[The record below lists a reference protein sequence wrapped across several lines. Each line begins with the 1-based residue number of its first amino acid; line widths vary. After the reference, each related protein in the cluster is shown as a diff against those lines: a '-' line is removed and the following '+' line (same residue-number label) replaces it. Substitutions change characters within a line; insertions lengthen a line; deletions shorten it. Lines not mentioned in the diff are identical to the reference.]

1 MTRPALCLAVLF
13 VSFTGVLAQAQT
25 PPKPP
30 SIDVIGTADI
40 VLAPDVVVF
49 TLDVTKRNKDMNI
62 AKREA
67 DAALTKIIEVTRNF
81 GVKPENVKTDYI
93 SVDMRYQFVR
103 DPKNRIYD
111 EDGDETGT
119 KTFLGYDV
127 STTVIVRLTD
137 ITRFQDF
144 FAEVMKTG
152 LTEVD
157 SVKFESSEFIDQRK
171 KAREMA
177 MKAAYEK
184 ASAMAGAVNQ
194 TIGKAVYISETTP
207 TDTRYGNFMANST
220 SNIISAVSGPTTV
233 TQSVAT
239 FSPGAIKISLQVNVT
254 FLLN

>member
-1 MTRPALCLAVLF
+1 MLRPITSLALLLF
-13 VSFTGVLAQAQT
+13 AAGGIVGQGQMQ
-25 PPKPP
+25 PKPP
-30 SIDVIGTADI
+30 TIDVTGIAEI
-40 VLAPDVVVF
+40 VLAPDEVVF

-67 DAALTKIIEVTRNF
+67 DAALTKIIELTRTF
-81 GVKPENVKTDYI
+81 GIRPENVRTDYI

-103 DPKNRIYD
+103 DPKNRIFD
-111 EDGDETGT
+111 EDGDEIGT
-119 KTFLGYDV
+119 RTFLGYDV

-137 ITRFQDF
+137 IKRFEEF
-144 FAEVMKTG
+144 FSEIMKTG

-157 SVKFESSEFIDQRK
+157 SVRFESSELVDQRK

-194 TIGKAVYISETTP
+194 TIGKAIYIAETNP
-207 TDTRYGNFMANST
+207 TDNRYLSNAVN
-220 SNIISAVSGPTTV
+220 SNISSGPVTV

-239 FSPGAIKISLQVNVT
+239 FSPGSIKIASQVTVT